1 MLIHVSRDGQQFGP
15 YTPEDVQAYLADG
28 SLLTTDL
35 GWVEGTAE
43 WVPLPQLVRG
53 GAAPPPAI
61 PGITCPKCGAGLE
74 ADQVICLAC
83 GHNLDEPV
91 VEVTEEANV
100 PQEKRKIPPS
110 LTYEDELADR
120 SSFVNSVGWGLLMAG
135 LMPVFGDGE
144 WKVPAWKFWELAEW
158 QAMYSI
164 IGPVVVG
171 VILIV
176 LASAMH
182 GRNRGIVVL
191 VLGLTMGGL
200 ALTDPEIGAFKL
212 ATPVEDTSTPIP
224 EPLSSEEAGG
234 TVDIPEKEIELVD
247 KNVFFEKLGLEPDQH
262 STSITVF
269 LIGWL
274 LLAIGTKSRFY
285 RVDSVIAYGI
295 SMLGA
300 IGILVFMFM
309 PGQYGMPFMAAIDAM
324 SNNIFLGVGLLLMMA
339 MLLGAAV
346 LCFIN
351 TLGKRP
357 SQMKQWSS
365 LAVTLTVISLAMPVL
380 PTWGKVIYD
389 ECRDDH
395 ERAEKRLAYV
405 ESQFGTIYTGQQASR
420 KDMALNKVEKPISA
434 VIAASCGWLMAG
446 VKYMDWVGGIMI
458 LLPLGMV
465 ETICGTRERDSD
477 FMVLQQ

>member
-35 GWVEGTAE
+35 GWVEGTAD
-43 WVPLPQLVRG
+43 WVPLPQLVSG

-61 PGITCPKCGAGLE
+61 LGITCPKCGAGLE

-91 VEVTEEANV
+91 VEVAEEANV

-120 SSFVNSVGWGLLMAG
+120 SSVVNSVGWGLLMAG

-144 WKVPAWKFWELAEW
+144 WKVSVWKFWELAEW

-191 VLGLTMGGL
+191 VLGLAMGGL
-200 ALTDPEIGAFKL
+200 ALTDPEIGAFKV
-212 ATPVEDTSTPIP
+212 ATPVEDTTITIP
-224 EPLSSEEAGG
+224 ESLSSEESGG

-247 KNVFFEKLGLEPDQH
+247 KNVFFEKMGLEPDQH

-269 LIGWL
+269 LVGWMA
-274 LLAIGTKSRFY
+274 LAIGAKSRFY
-285 RVDSVIAYGI
+285 RTDSLVAYIFSLVG
-295 SMLGA
+295 SVGM
-300 IGILVFMFM
+300 LVFMFM
-309 PGQYGMPFMAAIDAM
+309 PGQYGMPLMGAIDALS
-324 SNNIFLGVGLLLMMA
+324 SNIYLGIGLLLMMA
-339 MLLGAAV
+339 MLLGSVV
-346 LCFIN
+346 LCFMN
-351 TLGKRP
+351 TLGRRP

-365 LAVTLTVISLAMPVL
+365 LAVTLTITSLAMPVL
-380 PTWGKVIYD
+380 PVWGKVIYD
-389 ECRDDH
+389 ECKNDYD
-395 ERAEKRLAYV
+395 RAEKRLLLA
-405 ESQFGTIYTGQQASR
+405 ESQFGEIWTGQQQAT
-420 KDMALNKVEKPISA
+420 KDAALSKYEKPVNA
-434 VIAASCGWLMAG
+434 VVGGSCGWLMTG
-446 VKYMDWVGGIMI
+446 VKYVAWIGGVMI
-458 LLPLGMV
+458 ILPLGV
-465 ETICGTRERDSD
+465 IETLCGTRERDSD
-477 FMVLQQ
+477 FMILQQ